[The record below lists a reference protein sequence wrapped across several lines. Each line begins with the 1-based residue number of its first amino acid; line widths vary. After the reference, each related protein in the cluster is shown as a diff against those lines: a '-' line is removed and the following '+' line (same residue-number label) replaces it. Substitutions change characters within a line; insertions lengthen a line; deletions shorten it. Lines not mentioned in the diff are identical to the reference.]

1 MNDLF
6 QTGALPDLVEKDLSK
21 IESRKT
27 IAWLNGQWSAKS
39 HNESI

>member
-1 MNDLF
+1 MLIFSPLSMNDLF

-27 IAWLNGQWSAKS
+27 IA
-39 HNESI
+39 